1 MAQGAAV
8 APWLIEAIL
17 CERVLLEG
25 KPQMK
30 IVARLAA
37 INEERVGEISERD
50 YFWSQ
55 ARRKLGKLRRLN
67 DREIWQIESL
77 LDKRVQK
84 PAPPVALRDTFRG
97 AATAE

>member
-1 MAQGAAV
+1 LAQGAAV

-67 DREIWQIESL
+67 DREIWQTRLGCRVKEGALPLASL
-77 LDKRVQK
+77 SR
-84 PAPPVALRDTFRG
+84 
-97 AATAE
+97 AAIASRSFTR